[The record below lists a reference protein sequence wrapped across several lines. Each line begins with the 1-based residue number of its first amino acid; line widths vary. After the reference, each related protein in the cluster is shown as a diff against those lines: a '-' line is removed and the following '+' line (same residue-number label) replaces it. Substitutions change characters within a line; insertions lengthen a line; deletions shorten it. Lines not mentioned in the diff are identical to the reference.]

1 MRIEGKK
8 KKFSFNLFF
17 LFRPHTRIFLARL
30 YICALTKPV
39 ILINEGTGKY
49 NKLQKMQNNIYTPSS
64 QLPGWKK
71 TVVVDKQQSLSLIVG
86 IFKFV
91 IILLVSDQ
99 KTKIYFCFLKRF
111 SHLTQWFIEHQHK
124 KLYNKKV
131 FFK

>member
-8 KKFSFNLFF
+8 KKFPFKLFF
-17 LFRPHTRIFLARL
+17 YSGLTLESFSRL

-49 NKLQKMQNNIYTPSS
+49 NKLQKTQNNIYTPSS

-71 TVVVDKQQSLSLIVG
+71 TAVVDKQQSLSLIVG

-91 IILLVSDQ
+91 IILLASDQ
-99 KTKIYFCFLKRF
+99 KTKIYFCF
-111 SHLTQWFIEHQHK
+111 
-124 KLYNKKV
+124 
-131 FFK
+131 

>member
-8 KKFSFNLFF
+8 KKFPFKLFF
-17 LFRPHTRIFLARL
+17 YSGLTLESFSRL